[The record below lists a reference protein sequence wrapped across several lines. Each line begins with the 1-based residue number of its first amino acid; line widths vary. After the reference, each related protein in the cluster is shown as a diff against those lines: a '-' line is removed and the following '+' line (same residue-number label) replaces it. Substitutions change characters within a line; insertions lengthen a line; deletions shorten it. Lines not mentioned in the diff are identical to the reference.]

1 MSRAVRWH
9 RRQASLPGESRM
21 KHGLIGPFGC
31 ALVCLAWLVSGSQ
44 AHAAAFNGRGVFHF
58 ASAGDC
64 PAPSQAVASTCHRI
78 ALDVADAH
86 ARVDSATHTIVID
99 ADADHDRKTVIGD
112 VLLHGSGV
120 AADGQ
125 RVPLSL
131 HVLLR
136 RSGNTWK
143 PDTYVHAPVRG
154 TFTAIE
160 LEPYQIGVRDGAGV
174 RVLLTAGQAR
184 KALAEPS
191 LAARVAGY
199 FVRVRP
205 SDANNPGANDI
216 TVSLGMGRLSK
227 PLLRAGFTADQPGTA
242 PLDVVLASGTWN
254 LRLQALSSQVPVW
267 AVQRQLFVFGLD
279 ASPLLSGVRQ
289 RGFNKRDTLELGAV
303 NGTGYLRLNG
313 VEERFPAA
321 ASAGAAFMRESF
333 IGLILAWHRRLP
345 ATPSAA
351 RPAP

>member
-1 MSRAVRWH
+1 
-9 RRQASLPGESRM
+9 M
-21 KHGLIGPFGC
+21 KHGLIGPFGY
-31 ALVCLAWLVSGSQ
+31 ALLCLAWLAPGSQ

-58 ASAGDC
+58 ASTGDC
-64 PAPSQAVASTCHRI
+64 AAPSQPAASTCHRI

-86 ARVDSATHTIVID
+86 ARVDPTTHTIVIA
-99 ADADHDRKTVIGD
+99 ADAGHDRKTVVGD

-205 SDANNPGANDI
+205 SDANRPGANDI

-227 PLLRAGFTADQPGTA
+227 PL
-242 PLDVVLASGTWN
+242 

-279 ASPLLSGVRQ
+279 ASPLLARVRQ
-289 RGFNKRDTLELGAV
+289 RGFDKRDTLELGAV
-303 NGTGYLRLNG
+303 NGTGYLRFNG

-333 IGLILAWHRRLP
+333 IGLILAWHRRPP